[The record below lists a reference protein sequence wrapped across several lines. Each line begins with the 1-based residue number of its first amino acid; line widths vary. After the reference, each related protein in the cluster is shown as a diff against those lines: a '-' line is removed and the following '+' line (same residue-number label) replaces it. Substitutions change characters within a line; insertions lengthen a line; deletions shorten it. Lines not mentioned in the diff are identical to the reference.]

1 MRRLIVAS
9 AVLHGVLLGA
19 ASLVRAK
26 STPWRSDGGLVEF
39 DLAPLV
45 TDAPARRA
53 VDSATTPV
61 PRVTAITAA
70 ALAPRFPLP
79 SPAPRATHEGDRNAR
94 IAPMEPRTHSEPTS
108 PGPSDPTRVAAESVA
123 SAALAETA
131 APAPRVDVSA
141 LLTGA
146 RAVAI
151 ANEAANAP
159 PDHDSLEART
169 ARARAATQPY
179 FNELLASS
187 NPMEPTNVH
196 AYYGALARRMRET
209 WRPGFYRTPNMVDAL
224 LAAPRRM
231 ANVAAR
237 YRNRASTFALTG
249 RPDDPGRPLIVTDF
263 QDRNSF
269 SSVTTSTI
277 VEVEQG
283 ADGRIV
289 SIRVVR
295 PARVHDFDEA
305 ALAAV
310 RAAIPQQDPVPM
322 PGGRRSRFAFDVVAS
337 RDAIVPIAGFTFI
350 ESNGFFEMHYP
361 GALHVRTR
369 VRPMG
374 SRPLDTP
381 WPLPGHAAAVAPP

>member
-1 MRRLIVAS
+1 MKRLLVAS
-9 AVLHGVLLGA
+9 AVLHAALLGI
-19 ASLVRAK
+19 ASLAHVTGTDWTHVR
-26 STPWRSDGGLVEF
+26 SVVEF
-39 DLAPLV
+39 DFAPF
-45 TDAPARRA
+45 TPETTPPTATATERAPAPTRI
-53 VDSATTPV
+53 TT
-61 PRVTAITAA
+61 TTAA
-70 ALAPRFPLP
+70 ALAPFAPLP
-79 SPAPRATHEGDRNAR
+79 TPAPRIAREPARNAR
-94 IAPMEPRTHSEPTS
+94 ISTAP
-108 PGPSDPTRVAAESVA
+108 A
-123 SAALAETA
+123 SATPF
-131 APAPRVDVSA
+131 APLSPSPEPATIAVTSAPRVDVAS
-141 LLTGA
+141 LFNGA
-146 RAVAI
+146 HNAAV
-151 ANEAANAP
+151 ANEAVVAP
-159 PDHDSLEART
+159 PAHDSAADRT
-169 ARARAATQPY
+169 ARARTATQPY

-249 RPDDPGRPLIVTDF
+249 RPDDPARPLIPTDF
-263 QDRNSF
+263 EDRNGF
-269 SSVTTSTI
+269 STVTTSTI

-283 ADGRIV
+283 ADGRII

-295 PARVHDFDEA
+295 SARVHDFDDA
-305 ALAAV
+305 AIAAV

-322 PGGRRSRFAFDVVAS
+322 AGGRRSRFAFDVVAS
-337 RDAIVPIAGFTFI
+337 RDAIVPIAGFTFN

-374 SRPLDTP
+374 SRALDTP
-381 WPLPGHAAAVAPP
+381 WPLPGHTAPAGL